1 MLKGIE
7 AMIDVQRQIKDIM
20 KMVEETNT
28 TIVEMEGSILE
39 ASINNRLINAT
50 NITEVSEDLRYLV
63 QSDMESRI
71 FQIQRIL
78 ANKLDAYKGKRN
90 SYVDDNIWE
99 IQDLYKEEVVKK
111 EEERIKEKEVI
122 LIKLS
127 RSKIIDLVF
136 LYFLFSF

>member
-90 SYVDDNIWE
+90 SYVDDNI
-99 IQDLYKEEVVKK
+99 
-111 EEERIKEKEVI
+111 
-122 LIKLS
+122 
-127 RSKIIDLVF
+127 
-136 LYFLFSF
+136 